1 MIGEDVGVIEIIQ
14 GRNLKDKKIQISP
27 TFKREQE
34 KAKSAKSG
42 RKKKVEIWKHQQS
55 AISWQ

>member
-34 KAKSAKSG
+34 KAESAKSG
-42 RKKKVEIWKHQQS
+42 GKKVEIWKHQQS
-55 AISWQ
+55 VISWQ